1 MNPTKFCSE
10 MGSDMIDTAE
20 EKHNQRHMN
29 GMLWAGYIAAP
40 LLLVYVIPVIKQL
53 LLRNGN
59 VEFLFAMSKDP
70 ILRNCYLA
78 ADAIMSI
85 CWALI
90 LIGTILALLKYTKED
105 QVRVS
110 RVLMIE
116 ALVILI
122 FELCVGL
129 TPAYPHVFVYLPLN
143 MTLPI
148 IAAVSYI
155 VVWGYIMRAQSKTRK
170 RDQDTALV

>member
-1 MNPTKFCSE
+1 MKPIKSCSE
-10 MGSDMIDTAE
+10 IGNDMIDAAE
-20 EKHNQRHMN
+20 EKRAQKHMN
-29 GMLWAGYIAAP
+29 GMFWAGYIAAP
-40 LLLVYVIPVIKQL
+40 LLLVYVIPVVKQL
-53 LLRNGN
+53 LLRNGS
-59 VEFLFAMSKDP
+59 VEFLFAMGKDP

-78 ADAIMSI
+78 ADAIVSI

-122 FELCVGL
+122 FEYLIHLLPTYGYIFIYI
-129 TPAYPHVFVYLPLN
+129 PAN
-143 MTLPI
+143 MTLSI

-155 VVWGYIMRAQSKTRK
+155 VVWGYTKRTQSKTRK
-170 RDQDTALV
+170 RDQDTTLV